1 MGALSGCAYFILLLF
16 HLCIRVSN
24 TATCEDSRN
33 FDCASLERTSQI
45 CSKFLHSQETRV
57 FCPKYCG
64 ICSDENAEL
73 SSSKSSA
80 FPSTATAS
88 SPSTATVWATR
99 KQPQSAQYDGPC
111 VDDPGIDCADL
122 NRTAPLCTTFRHSDD
137 TKKYCP
143 KFCGLCGTGNPSPT
157 SPAMS
162 TSSLTSAMQHV
173 TAAPYHGPCVDDPS
187 FDCAD
192 MDRTGHICTTFRE
205 SDDTRKYCPKYCGLC
220 GTGNP
225 SPTLSPMSTSSLT
238 SAMQHVTASPYHGP
252 CVDDPSFDC
261 ADMDR
266 TAHICTT
273 FRESDDTR
281 KYCPKYCGLCGTGN
295 PSPTSSPMS
304 TSSLTSAMQHVTA
317 APYHGPCVDDPSFDC
332 ADMDRT
338 AHICTTF
345 RESDD
350 TRKYCPKYCGL
361 CGTAQATPSPAPVS
375 GLTTSSSSFT
385 GPCVDA
391 MGMDCA
397 DLDRTAHICTTF
409 RDSQNTRDLCPRYCH
424 LCTPE
429 PVSVSTCHDADGADC
444 ADLDRTANICT
455 TFRDSQSTRELCPK
469 FCGLCSDGATTEKTS
484 ALPPS
489 SSSRYQSTTRF
500 RDTTT
505 HQGLTA
511 KPSETTTSR
520 RPDSTPTKPTDT
532 TIPRR
537 PDSTSTKPTDTTA
550 PMQHT
555 DRTTSRNPGKTSTKL
570 PETTAIPHTDTTSIL
585 HHRTSQ
591 PATTVPVSMTTPS
604 LEQIFELSFQRSDI
618 DHDGA
623 LSLLD
628 FEKLWLQQDVNG
640 DRRVT
645 IAEYAAVSHFSKFIT
660 TELFLFIDHDHNGVI
675 SLQEVPRLFME
686 YDSNSDGVIEKA
698 EFIAEFR
705 RIYNFVKDHVK

>member
-192 MDRTGHICTTFRE
+192 MDRTG
-205 SDDTRKYCPKYCGLC
+205 
-220 GTGNP
+220 
-225 SPTLSPMSTSSLT
+225 
-238 SAMQHVTASPYHGP
+238 
-252 CVDDPSFDC
+252 
-261 ADMDR
+261 
-266 TAHICTT
+266 HICTT